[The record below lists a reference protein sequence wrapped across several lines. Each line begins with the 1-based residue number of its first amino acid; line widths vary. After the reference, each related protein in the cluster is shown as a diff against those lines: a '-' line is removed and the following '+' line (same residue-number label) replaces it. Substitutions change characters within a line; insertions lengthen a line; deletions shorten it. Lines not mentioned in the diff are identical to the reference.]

1 MAAWYLTDASSPVA
15 RWRSRHPFRAG
26 KTLIFFILKAVNHQ
40 CVALFRRILP
50 PQLLKLL
57 ITLPIKLRLLT
68 LSEATMLTINHN
80 DAAAK
85 VSNARYSTESILG
98 RTIERLSSGMR
109 INSAKDDAAGQAIA
123 NRMTAN
129 VNADAVVAR
138 GLNDAISYS
147 QTADGGLNSIVNML
161 VQARA
166 LSVQAA
172 NGTLSDAD
180 RQSVNDQYQQILAG
194 INDIAD
200 QTEIFGRYPLATN
213 NPDLPP
219 AKLGNVDPINTKFPV
234 AGKSYSFTSGV
245 IPLAYIPAGSTG
257 IAITID
263 SLGQDDDLQ
272 LFTRDGKHL
281 AGTPLDG
288 AAPDYTWSSKG
299 ISDATTADARLLTSK
314 NGFTPGATYDSSQL
328 VEGGASW
335 ALAGS
340 NSGSYNGMN
349 ITYSGDGD
357 RYEDVASGEFNN
369 GTITGTRLERI
380 SLDTVTEDLIVV
392 VVGNGSFTASLTWG
406 NLPEPKGVPATP
418 PHQSRPLEVITSAD
432 YGQPVQSDSI
442 PATPSDTK
450 ALGLNNTT
458 LLTSGDISVTMK
470 ALDGALAKV
479 SGYQSLYGAK
489 INRYESNRNVLA
501 QQGVDTAAARSRIQD
516 ADYAEEASQLARS
529 QIIQQGQ
536 TAVSKMTNKTPEM
549 IIQLLGS

>member
-1 MAAWYLTDASSPVA
+1 
-15 RWRSRHPFRAG
+15 
-26 KTLIFFILKAVNHQ
+26 
-40 CVALFRRILP
+40 
-50 PQLLKLL
+50 
-57 ITLPIKLRLLT
+57 
-68 LSEATMLTINHN
+68 MLTINHN
-80 DAAAK
+80 ETAAIANK
-85 VSNARYSTESILG
+85 TRYGTDSVLG
-98 RTIERLSSGMR
+98 RTVERLSSGMR

-147 QTADGGLNSIVNML
+147 QTAGGGLGTIANLLI
-161 VQARA
+161 QART

-194 INDIAD
+194 IDEVAD
-200 QTEIFGRYPLATN
+200 HTEIFGRYPLATD

-234 AGKSYSFTSGV
+234 SGRNYSFSSGV
-245 IPLAYIPAGSTG
+245 IPLAYIPAGATSIT
-257 IAITID
+257 ITID

-281 AGTPLDG
+281 VGTPLEG
-288 AAPDYTWSSKG
+288 SAPDYTWTSKG
-299 ISDATTADARLLTSK
+299 ITDAATAKSRLLTSS
-314 NGFTPGATYDSSQL
+314 NGFDSNAAYDSSSL
-328 VEGGASW
+328 LEGGSSW

-357 RYEDVASGEFNN
+357 RYEDATSGDFNN
-369 GTITGTRLERI
+369 GTITGNRLERI
-380 SLDTVTEDLIVV
+380 TLDTVSEDLIVV
-392 VVGNGSFTASLTWG
+392 VVGNGSFTSNLTWG
-406 NLPEPKGVPATP
+406 ILPEPKGIPAIP
-418 PHQSRPLEVITSAD
+418 PHKSQPMEVITSAD

-450 ALGLNNTT
+450 TLKLNNTT

-470 ALDGALAKV
+470 ALDSALEKI
-479 SGYQSLYGAK
+479 SSYQSLYGAK
-489 INRYESNRNVLA
+489 INRYESNRNVLS
-501 QQGVDTAAARSRIQD
+501 QQGVDTATARSRIQD

-536 TAVSKMTNKTPEM
+536 TAVSKMANKTPET
-549 IIQLLGS
+549 IIQLLNN

>member
-1 MAAWYLTDASSPVA
+1 
-15 RWRSRHPFRAG
+15 
-26 KTLIFFILKAVNHQ
+26 
-40 CVALFRRILP
+40 
-50 PQLLKLL
+50 
-57 ITLPIKLRLLT
+57 
-68 LSEATMLTINHN
+68 MLTINHN
-80 DAAAK
+80 ETAAIANK
-85 VSNARYSTESILG
+85 TRYGTDSVLG
-98 RTIERLSSGMR
+98 RTVERLSSGMR

-147 QTADGGLNSIVNML
+147 QTAGGGLDTIANLLI
-161 VQARA
+161 QART

-180 RQSVNDQYQQILAG
+180 RQSVNAQYQQILAG
-194 INDIAD
+194 IDEVAD
-200 QTEIFGRYPLATN
+200 HTEIFGRYPLATDK
-213 NPDLPP
+213 PDLPP

-234 AGKSYSFTSGV
+234 SGRNYSFSSGV
-245 IPLAYIPAGSTG
+245 IPLAYIPAGATSIT
-257 IAITID
+257 ITID

-281 AGTPLDG
+281 VGTPLEG
-288 AAPDYTWSSKG
+288 SAPDYTWTSKG
-299 ISDATTADARLLTSK
+299 ITDAATAKSRLLTSS
-314 NGFTPGATYDSSQL
+314 NGFDSNAAYDSSSL
-328 VEGGASW
+328 LEGGSNW

-357 RYEDVASGEFNN
+357 RYEDATSGDFNN
-369 GTITGTRLERI
+369 GTITGNRLERI
-380 SLDTVTEDLIVV
+380 TLDTVSEDLIVV
-392 VVGNGSFTASLTWG
+392 VVGNGSFTSNLTWG
-406 NLPEPKGVPATP
+406 ILPEPKGMPAIP
-418 PHQSRPLEVITSAD
+418 PHKSQPMEVITSAD

-450 ALGLNNTT
+450 TLKLNNTT

-470 ALDGALAKV
+470 ALDSALEKI
-479 SGYQSLYGAK
+479 SSYQSLYGAK
-489 INRYESNRNVLA
+489 INRYESNRNVLS
-501 QQGVDTAAARSRIQD
+501 QQGVDTATARSRIQD

-536 TAVSKMTNKTPEM
+536 TAVSKMANKTPET
-549 IIQLLGS
+549 IIQLLNN

>member
-1 MAAWYLTDASSPVA
+1 
-15 RWRSRHPFRAG
+15 
-26 KTLIFFILKAVNHQ
+26 
-40 CVALFRRILP
+40 
-50 PQLLKLL
+50 
-57 ITLPIKLRLLT
+57 
-68 LSEATMLTINHN
+68 MLTINHN
-80 DAAAK
+80 ETAAIA
-85 VSNARYSTESILG
+85 NTLRYGTDSVLG
-98 RTIERLSSGMR
+98 RTVERLSSGMR

-129 VNADAVVAR
+129 INADAVVAR

-147 QTADGGLNSIVNML
+147 QTASGGLGSIVNLL

-180 RQSVNDQYQQILAG
+180 RQSVDGQYQQILAG
-194 INDIAD
+194 INDVAD
-200 QTEIFGRYPLATN
+200 HTEIFGRYPLATD

-219 AKLGNVDPINTKFPV
+219 ARLGNVDPINVKFPV
-234 AGKSYSFTSGV
+234 PGTSYSFTSGV
-245 IPLAYIPAGSTG
+245 IPLAYIPAGSTS
-257 IAITID
+257 ISITID

-288 AAPDYTWSSKG
+288 SAPDYTWVSKG
-299 ISDATTADARLLTSK
+299 ITDATTAQTRLLTSS
-314 NGFTPGATYDSSQL
+314 NGFATGATYDGSQL
-328 VEGGASW
+328 LEGGASW

-357 RYEDVASGEFNN
+357 RYEDVASGDFNN
-369 GTITGTRLERI
+369 GTNTGTRLERI
-380 SLDTVTEDLIVV
+380 SLDTVSEDLIVV
-392 VVGNGSFTASLTWG
+392 VVGNGSFTGSLTWG
-406 NLPEPKGVPATP
+406 NLPQPKGVPATP
-418 PHQSRPLEVITSAD
+418 PNKSEPMEVITSAD
-432 YGQPVQSDSI
+432 YGQPIQSDTL

-450 ALGLNNTT
+450 TLGLNNTT
-458 LLTSGDISVTMK
+458 LLTSGGISATMK
-470 ALDGALAKV
+470 ALDKALEKI

-489 INRYESNRNVLA
+489 INRYESNRNVLS
-501 QQGVDTAAARSRIQD
+501 QQGVDTASARSRIQD

-536 TAVSKMTNKTPEM
+536 TAVSKMANKTPEM

>member
-1 MAAWYLTDASSPVA
+1 
-15 RWRSRHPFRAG
+15 
-26 KTLIFFILKAVNHQ
+26 
-40 CVALFRRILP
+40 
-50 PQLLKLL
+50 
-57 ITLPIKLRLLT
+57 
-68 LSEATMLTINHN
+68 
-80 DAAAK
+80 
-85 VSNARYSTESILG
+85 
-98 RTIERLSSGMR
+98 MR

-147 QTADGGLNSIVNML
+147 QTAGGGLGTIANLLI
-161 VQARA
+161 QART

-180 RQSVNDQYQQILAG
+180 RQSVNAQYQQILAG
-194 INDIAD
+194 IDEVAD
-200 QTEIFGRYPLATN
+200 HTEIFGRYPLATDK
-213 NPDLPP
+213 PDLPP

-234 AGKSYSFTSGV
+234 SGRNYSFSSGV
-245 IPLAYIPAGSTG
+245 IPLAYIPAGATSIT
-257 IAITID
+257 ITID

-281 AGTPLDG
+281 VGTPLEG
-288 AAPDYTWSSKG
+288 SAPDYTWTSKG
-299 ISDATTADARLLTSK
+299 ITDAATAKSRLLTSS
-314 NGFTPGATYDSSQL
+314 NGFDSNAAYDGSSL
-328 VEGGASW
+328 LEGGSSW

-357 RYEDVASGEFNN
+357 RYEDATSGDFNN
-369 GTITGTRLERI
+369 GTITGNRLERI
-380 SLDTVTEDLIVV
+380 TLDTVSEDLIVV
-392 VVGNGSFTASLTWG
+392 VVGNGSFTSNLTWG
-406 NLPEPKGVPATP
+406 ILPEPKGMPAIP
-418 PHQSRPLEVITSAD
+418 PHKSQPMEVITSAD

-450 ALGLNNTT
+450 TLKLNNTT

-470 ALDGALAKV
+470 ALDSALEKI
-479 SGYQSLYGAK
+479 SSYQSLYGAK
-489 INRYESNRNVLA
+489 INRYESNRNVLS
-501 QQGVDTAAARSRIQD
+501 QQGVDTATARSRIQD

-536 TAVSKMTNKTPEM
+536 TAVSKMANKTPET
-549 IIQLLGS
+549 IIQLLNN